1 MTKTSR
7 KSPLRAAVLV
17 GIAVL
22 GASALLVAAGC
33 GDDGENLPAGV
44 VARVG
49 DAPIT
54 EAQLDKTIEQS
65 RAEAVASGQ
74 SLPKEGEEGYDD
86 IRRQALQSLVQQKV
100 VDFEAADCGKPCAVT
115 RRRHHGRAQPDQ
127 AEQLRELPEEVRR
140 LPEGAEDL
148 EGRRQRRS

>member
-1 MTKTSR
+1 MRPSPRLNGGLKRRCYIPRVVTKTSR

-22 GASALLVAAGC
+22 GATGLLAVAGC
-33 GDDGENLPAGV
+33 GDSGADLPAGV

-74 SLPKEGEEGYDD
+74 SLP
-86 IRRQALQSLVQQKV
+86 
-100 VDFEAADCGKPCAVT
+100 
-115 RRRHHGRAQPDQ
+115 
-127 AEQLRELPEEVRR
+127 
-140 LPEGAEDL
+140 
-148 EGRRQRRS
+148 